1 MGARGYTLRLLQT
14 GSGRTASVSI
24 SQEALGMPTIL
35 ELKGDTRE
43 TLLRQVLPGVR
54 VDWGDGTTTT
64 TDESVSSTKNVVRH
78 TYSGSVPTPR
88 VVKIYGMRE
97 RKRIFLETPFDDK
110 NLIGVRQLS
119 DMNDLA
125 GLFSFCKELKSVP
138 ANLFEQNR
146 GAKSLECCFNGCSA
160 LTSVPA
166 SLFSGMSQVDDL
178 SACFQDC
185 KSLRTLPSGLFDDC
199 RAESFNNCF
208 QACTSLQ
215 SLPKDLFSRQTS
227 AKTFIGTF
235 IGCTGLTTLPGGL
248 FDACSMVTSFSGCF
262 DDCTRLTA
270 IPAGLFDKQHNAT
283 DFTRCFLNCTAL
295 RGETPYATVNGT
307 KVKLWQRDPAT
318 NGYAKVEKYEEG
330 FRYCKGLSDYSQ
342 IPTGWASQYD

>member
-1 MGARGYTLRLLQT
+1 MSEKREYTLRFVQE

-24 SQEALGMPTIL
+24 SQKALGVPTIL
-35 ELKGDTRE
+35 ELKGDTSE

-64 TDESVSSTKNVVRH
+64 TDESVSSTRNVVRH

-88 VVKIYGMRE
+88 IVKIYGMRE
-97 RKRIFLETPFDDK
+97 RKRIFLETPFDYK
-110 NLIGVRQLS
+110 NLIGVRQLGEMS
-119 DMNDLA
+119 DIA

-138 ANLFEQNR
+138 ETLFEHNK
-146 GAKSLECCFNGCSA
+146 GAKSLNCCFNGCSA
-160 LTSVPA
+160 LTSIPA
-166 SLFSGMSQVDDL
+166 SLFAGMSQVDDL

-185 KSLRTLPSGLFDDC
+185 KSLRTLPSGLFSDC
-199 RAESFNNCF
+199 RADSFNNCF

-215 SLPKDLFSRQTS
+215 SLPNLFSRQTS
-227 AKTFIGTF
+227 VKTFIGTF
-235 IGCTGLTTLPGGL
+235 IGCTGLTTLPDGL

-262 DDCTRLTA
+262 KGCTSLTA
-270 IPAGLFDKQHNAT
+270 IPTGLFDKQRNAT
-283 DFTRCFLNCTAL
+283 DFTRCFLNCTSL
-295 RGETPYATVNGT
+295 SGETPYATVNGT
-307 KVKLWQRDPAT
+307 KVKLWQRDPAK
-318 NGYAKVEKYEEG
+318 NGYAKVEQYQEG

>member
-1 MGARGYTLRLLQT
+1 MSEKREFTLRLLQE

-54 VDWGDGTTTT
+54 VDWGDGTFTT

-78 TYSGSVPTPR
+78 TYTTSVQTPR

-119 DMNDLA
+119 EMTDLA

-138 ANLFEQNR
+138 ANIFEQNR
-146 GAKSLECCFNGCSA
+146 GAKSLKCCFNGCSS

-166 SLFSGMSQVDDL
+166 SLFAGMSQVDDL

-185 KSLRTLPSGLFDDC
+185 KSLRTMPEGLFNDC
-199 RAESFNNCF
+199 RAETFSNCF
-208 QACTSLQ
+208 QACTSLR
-215 SLPKDLFSRQTS
+215 SLPRDLFSRQTV
-227 AKTFIGTF
+227 AKDFSGCF
-235 IGCTGLTTLPGGL
+235 IGCTGLTAIPEGL
-248 FDACSMVTSFSGCF
+248 FDTASMATDFSGCF
-262 DDCTRLTA
+262 SDCNSLTA
-270 IPAGLFDKQHNAT
+270 IPRGLFDNQHYAT
-283 DFTRCFLNCTAL
+283 DFKRCFRGCDAL
-295 RGETPYATVNGT
+295 QGETPYALVDSRRI
-307 KVKLWQRDPAT
+307 KLWERDPAA
-318 NGYAKVEKYEEG
+318 NGYAKVKESTNCFAYATQ
-330 FRYCKGLSDYSQ
+330 LTDYGT
-342 IPTGWASQYD
+342 IPGGWK